1 MATLHYDTI
10 VEHRGHDIRVFVR
23 YDETAGLECVECHD
37 DIFTADNNET
47 EN

>member
-1 MATLHYDTI
+1 METLHYDTL

-23 YDETAGLECVECHD
+23 YDETAGLECVECQD
-37 DIFTADNNET
+37 DIFTANNEQ